1 MTNQSNS
8 SIYYSP
14 SKIIQILDNT
24 IDLSLEAIQ
33 NYCLDPVSNFTRL
46 RKLPNVL

>member
-1 MTNQSNS
+1 MMNQSNS

-14 SKIIQILDNT
+14 SKIKQILDNT

-33 NYCLDPVSNFTRL
+33 NYCFDPVSNFTRL